1 LNSLCVVGLVL
12 VTQTFDGLFFV
23 GWDLVSEILILI
35 VGWTGLLHCAD
46 WIEVCNCPKISW
58 A

>member
-23 GWDLVSEILILI
+23 AWDLVSEILI
-35 VGWTGLLHCAD
+35 VGWMGLLHCAD

>member
-12 VTQTFDGLFFV
+12 VTQTFDCLFLV
-23 GWDLVSEILILI
+23 GWDLVSEILI